1 MANYDF
7 NNLLSPIDFEHL
19 VRDVLSEDLNIELQE
34 FSEGRDG
41 GVDLRIA
48 KSKNNKIVVQCKR
61 TKELTKKTIDEEF
74 VKIEKLNPTKYYF
87 VCSCTIS
94 SNLQN
99 YIKDKFNKWMNDDDR
114 FIYSK
119 SRLNSLLDKYKN
131 VEKNNYK
138 LWLHS
143 SNIFKQIINQ
153 HLYNRSKLLIEDIK
167 DNINLYVKNK
177 SLTNSIEILKHNSVV
192 IISGIPGIGKTTLA
206 KLILWEFL
214 INDYEIVHLKNIDEF
229 EKLYN
234 YDDSKQI
241 FYFDD
246 FLGENFLK
254 YDVLEGKS
262 NNIIE
267 IINRI
272 KSDNNKKLVLTTREY
287 ILNQA
292 KDSYEKLNNDKIELS
307 KHILDLNSY
316 TKKIRAQILYNHLYY
331 SKIGKEYIEE
341 IIKNKTYKRII
352 EHKNYSPR
360 IIEQLTINLNN
371 VEPKDYSKTFIES
384 LDKPFKIWD
393 RAFNSQ
399 ISDGSKL
406 ILYLLLSFSQSIL
419 LSDLNIVLESLNNTL
434 KINFDEKGLKTYL
447 KELEDSFI
455 KTNLTQR
462 KNFIIDFLNPS
473 IKDFMLEIVKND
485 DKVLKFLLKNIKFI
499 EQFQYVTRYLILDLS
514 KNEKFKKIVSKI
526 ILNNF
531 EILISNKIILSNNYE
546 YSITTTTLRKLE
558 KLIFLEGKLNDS
570 KVTEFFVSSLK
581 SIDFERLESSQRDI
595 YLDIFEYL
603 SEPFEINKTKILEI
617 LYNDQRSIQDFK
629 NLVRFSNSISPNG
642 KYIIEKLSEKLKET
656 IYNEIENSENT
667 YDLDNIK
674 DDLKESELLKKFS
687 ITFFEFE
694 DIYEKKSLILE
705 EKEKSKRDG
714 DEDLKIENE
723 NYENYDEDFDEDSL
737 FQIGNFS

>member
-1 MANYDF
+1 
-7 NNLLSPIDFEHL
+7 
-19 VRDVLSEDLNIELQE
+19 
-34 FSEGRDG
+34 
-41 GVDLRIA
+41 
-48 KSKNNKIVVQCKR
+48 
-61 TKELTKKTIDEEF
+61 
-74 VKIEKLNPTKYYF
+74 
-87 VCSCTIS
+87 
-94 SNLQN
+94 
-99 YIKDKFNKWMNDDDR
+99 
-114 FIYSK
+114 
-119 SRLNSLLDKYKN
+119 
-131 VEKNNYK
+131 
-138 LWLHS
+138 
-143 SNIFKQIINQ
+143 
-153 HLYNRSKLLIEDIK
+153 
-167 DNINLYVKNK
+167 
-177 SLTNSIEILKHNSVV
+177 
-192 IISGIPGIGKTTLA
+192 
-206 KLILWEFL
+206 
-214 INDYEIVHLKNIDEF
+214 
-229 EKLYN
+229 
-234 YDDSKQI
+234 
-241 FYFDD
+241 
-246 FLGENFLK
+246 
-254 YDVLEGKS
+254 
-262 NNIIE
+262 
-267 IINRI
+267 
-272 KSDNNKKLVLTTREY
+272 
-287 ILNQA
+287 
-292 KDSYEKLNNDKIELS
+292 
-307 KHILDLNSY
+307 
-316 TKKIRAQILYNHLYY
+316 
-331 SKIGKEYIEE
+331 
-341 IIKNKTYKRII
+341 
-352 EHKNYSPR
+352 
-360 IIEQLTINLNN
+360 
-371 VEPKDYSKTFIES
+371 
-384 LDKPFKIWD
+384 
-393 RAFNSQ
+393 
-399 ISDGSKL
+399 
-406 ILYLLLSFSQSIL
+406 
-419 LSDLNIVLESLNNTL
+419 
-434 KINFDEKGLKTYL
+434 
-447 KELEDSFI
+447 
-455 KTNLTQR
+455 
-462 KNFIIDFLNPS
+462 
-473 IKDFMLEIVKND
+473 MLEIVKND